1 MRQLS
6 RRRNKPG
13 PSVVL
18 PPRRRADR
26 IEIVDTCAGAPLA
39 GCNDMRRHLASL
51 LEPLALVAL
60 VALVGLAPGCKGM
73 GGVMS
78 GLGHAA
84 AGVAHGV
91 ARAAPAVAHGMAK
104 AAPVVAHVAART
116 APDVLRATEAVV
128 EVAAEAV
135 LSTPIELDL
144 GPGAV
149 ALPAAPP
156 GADDPCHTC
165 PVDDCGACAGYA
177 GYACVAS
184 PAGAL
189 AHCESSAPPDAPP
202 APEPPAAAPSDPP
215 SSPPSLTPPPPPAM
229 PPVGPAAFR
238 F

>member
-6 RRRNKPG
+6 RQRNKPG
-13 PSVVL
+13 PGVVL
-18 PPRRRADR
+18 SPRRHADR
-26 IEIVDTCAGAPLA
+26 LEIVGTYAGAPLA
-39 GCNDMRRHLASL
+39 GSTAMRRHLASL
-51 LEPLALVAL
+51 LEPLPLIAVAVL
-60 VALVGLAPGCKGM
+60 ALAPGCKGM

-91 ARAAPAVAHGMAK
+91 AHAAPAVARGMAK
-104 AAPVVAHVAART
+104 AAPAVAHVAART

-135 LSTPIELDL
+135 LATPIEIDL

-149 ALPAAPP
+149 AVPAVAP
-156 GADDPCHTC
+156 GADDPCQAC
-165 PVDDCGACAGYA
+165 SLDDCGVCVGYA

-189 AHCESSAPPDAPP
+189 ARCESSAPPDAPP
-202 APEPPAAAPSDPP
+202 ADAALSDPP
-215 SSPPSLTPPPPPAM
+215 SSTPPPPPAM
-229 PPVGPAAFR
+229 PPAPAPFR
-238 F
+238 S

>member
-1 MRQLS
+1 MR
-6 RRRNKPG
+6 R
-13 PSVVL
+13 
-18 PPRRRADR
+18 
-26 IEIVDTCAGAPLA
+26 PLA
-39 GCNDMRRHLASL
+39 S
-51 LEPLALVAL
+51 LEPLALIVLLA
-60 VALVGLAPGCKGM
+60 VAPGCKSM

-91 ARAAPAVAHGMAK
+91 AHAAPAVAHGMAK
-104 AAPVVAHVAART
+104 AAPAVAHVAART

-149 ALPAAPP
+149 AVPAAPP
-156 GADDPCHTC
+156 GADDPCQAC
-165 PVDDCGACAGYA
+165 SLDDCGVCVGYA

-202 APEPPAAAPSDPP
+202 APAPPAS
-215 SSPPSLTPPPPPAM
+215 TPPPPPAM
-229 PPVGPAAFR
+229 PPASPSSFR